1 MAQRGIGKQ
10 GRDRIKQSLNATS
23 KDVSG
28 SQGSREEAF
37 DPWVAASPGFDNAV
51 PNMLGERTNGMDS
64 TRLSHAQYFFDPD
77 TMQGNL
83 YVKFRRAQSEYVYTG
98 IPVYAARRIYD
109 ALSKGKTVPSIEQWG
124 YYKHTGG
131 EGEYFQKP
139 EGTPMGKKFMSG
151 VLTAQE
157 QYKEEKDTPTR
168 NTQVSEINPPQRN
181 TAFEQLRLEWG
192 QDND

>member
-1 MAQRGIGKQ
+1 MAARGIGKQ

-23 KDVSG
+23 KEVGG
-28 SQGSREEAF
+28 SPQRQEAF
-37 DPWVAASPGFDNAV
+37 DPWEAASPGFDNAV
-51 PNMLGERTNGMDS
+51 PDMLGERTNGTDS

-83 YVKFRRAQSEYVYTG
+83 YVKFRRAGSEYVYTG

-124 YYKHTGG
+124 YYQHKGG
-131 EGEYFQKP
+131 ESKYFAKP
-139 EGTPMGKKFMSG
+139 DGTPMGKKFMSG
-151 VLTAQE
+151 ILTPQDN
-157 QYKEEKDTPTR
+157 YKMEKDTPFS
-168 NTQVSEINPPQRN
+168 NTEVDEINPPQRN
-181 TAFEQLRLEWG
+181 SVAQQLRLQWG